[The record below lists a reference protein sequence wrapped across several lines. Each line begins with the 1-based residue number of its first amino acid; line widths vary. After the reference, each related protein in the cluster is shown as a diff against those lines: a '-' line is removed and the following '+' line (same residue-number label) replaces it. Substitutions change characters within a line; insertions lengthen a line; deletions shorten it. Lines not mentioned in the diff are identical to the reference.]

1 MGSRRVPRMKKGS
14 LADGRRPVIVPVNRY
29 RQMDGKQVHPENLM
43 AHSVFSRDV
52 RPITDFKAKG
62 SEIVEQVARTR
73 RPVLITRRGRGVA
86 VVVDLGEFERMRDE
100 IAFGRAVDEAAAQAA
115 RGEFATDAEVEAALL
130 GRRR

>member
-1 MGSRRVPRMKKGS
+1 MPM
-14 LADGRRPVIVPVNRY
+14 NRY
-29 RQMDGKQVHPENLM
+29 CQVDGKQVHSEGPM
-43 AHSVFSRDV
+43 AQSVFSRDV

-86 VVVDLGEFERMRDE
+86 VVLDLVEFERMRDE
-100 IAFGRAVDEAAAQAA
+100 IAFGRAIDEGAAQAA